1 MSEWKVLVGL
11 KNAIFEKKVTSV
23 LATVTEKWEEEK
35 QITKKEIEKWEMKN
49 VATSK
54 ALSLRFHA
62 FQHSTGIVLNFVF
75 FKRKYNFK
83 NNFKL
88 LFNVKEIF

>member
-54 ALSLRFHA
+54 ALSLCFSCFSTFNRDCSKFRV
-62 FQHSTGIVLNFVF
+62 FQAQIQLQKQFQTSL
-75 FKRKYNFK
+75 
-83 NNFKL
+83 
-88 LFNVKEIF
+88 